1 MQSEQFQL
9 HAQIEDRH
17 WWFVG
22 RRRILRE
29 LVHKISPP
37 PQGGNDGRHPHLAT
51 ASRLRR
57 PGPLPRGEGER
68 KIVVDIGCGT
78 GANLAALADEYR
90 CVGIDTSDEAIAL
103 ARRRFPGVT
112 FVSGSAPR
120 DVAPWLKQASVV
132 MLTDVLEHV
141 EDDRGLLA
149 DIVEAC
155 SPGTQI
161 LITVPADMR
170 LWSPHD
176 VAFGHYRRYDVE
188 NLAAVWVGLP
198 VSPRLVSHFN
208 TRLYPV
214 VRAVRTMSRWR
225 GRTAGQA
232 NTDFKL
238 PVRPINLALE
248 KCFGGESRRLLRAV
262 DTNKRAY
269 RQGVSLVA
277 VLMRDGN
284 LLTQSKLPT
293 SLVTFERLA
302 LEESASTIPPAAA
315 L

>member
-22 RRRILRE
+22 RRKILRE
-29 LVHKISPP
+29 LVHRISPP
-37 PQGGNDGRHPHLAT
+37 P
-51 ASRLRR
+51 ASDLIETKKRS
-57 PGPLPRGEGER
+57 
-68 KIVVDIGCGT
+68 IVVDIGCGT
-78 GANLAALADEYR
+78 GANLAALAGEYQ
-90 CVGIDTSDEAIAL
+90 CVGIDTSAEAIAL

-112 FVSGSAPR
+112 FVCGSAPQ

-141 EDDRGLLA
+141 ENDRALLA
-149 DIVEAC
+149 SIVKAC
-155 SPGTQI
+155 PPGTQI

-176 VAFGHYRRYDVE
+176 VAFGHYRRYDAD
-188 NLAAVWVGLP
+188 NLAAVWAGLP

-214 VRAVRTMSRWR
+214 VRAVRAMSQWR
-225 GRTAGQA
+225 GRTAGEA

-238 PVRPINLALE
+238 PLKPINAALE
-248 KCFGGESRRLLRAV
+248 KCFEGEAPRLLRAV
-262 DTNKRAY
+262 DTHKRAY
-269 RQGVSLVA
+269 RRGVSLVA
-277 VLMRDGN
+277 VLVRDGN

-302 LEESASTIPPAAA
+302 LEESASIIPPAAA

>member
-37 PQGGNDGRHPHLAT
+37 PHGGNDGRHPH
-51 ASRLRR
+51 

-90 CVGIDTSDEAIAL
+90 CVGIDTSAEAIEL
-103 ARRRFPGVT
+103 AQRRFPGVT
-112 FVSGSAPR
+112 FVCGSAPQ
-120 DVAPWLKQASVV
+120 DVKPWLKQASVV
-132 MLTDVLEHV
+132 LLTDVLEHV
-141 EDDRGLLA
+141 KDDRGLLA
-149 DIVEAC
+149 EIIQAC
-155 SPGTQI
+155 SPGVQI

-176 VAFGHYRRYDVE
+176 VAFGHYRRYDAE
-188 NLAAVWVGLP
+188 NLAAVWAGLP

-214 VRAVRTMSRWR
+214 VRAVRTLSRWR
-225 GRTAGQA
+225 GRTAGEA

-238 PVRPINLALE
+238 PVKPVNMALE
-248 KCFGGESRRLLRAV
+248 KCFEGESRRLLRAL
-262 DTNKRAY
+262 DTNKLAY

-284 LLTQSKLPT
+284 LLTQSKLPS
-293 SLVTFERLA
+293 SLVTFERMA
-302 LEESASTIPPAAA
+302 LEESASVIPPATA